1 MAWPLAGCIGS
12 IRSKQCRAASAS
24 PVISEAFVSL
34 GRVYGCV
41 LTVAAAV
48 DQLRERPSKQSSL
61 GMMSTSFHH

>member
-48 DQLRERPSKQSSL
+48 DQLRGKGPQSKVAW
-61 GMMSTSFHH
+61 GG